1 MGSRLSPGSK
11 IGIIGGGQL
20 GQMMALSAIHSGYQ
34 IVVLDPDPQC
44 PCAALAHPL
53 IVAQYTDVTALAQ
66 LAQQCDVLTYEFENA
81 DSALI
86 DGFNLNG
93 LIPQGALALTL
104 SQHRLTEKAFA
115 QGIEIPTPPYLPLKK
130 QDDLLTLTEFPLI
143 IKSCRYGYDGKNQK
157 IIRSASE
164 LTALN
169 LDFTTDYIV
178 EKMID
183 FEKEISVVCAC
194 FKDGIS
200 FFEPFENVHVNGI
213 LSSSLHPAQI
223 TQAQKALALD
233 YTKRIA
239 SALDYRGVLAVEY
252 FVTREGILF
261 NEMAPRPHNS
271 AHGTIEGCTFSQF
284 DLHIAAITGAPLIT
298 PVRSSV
304 TLMKNILGQ
313 DLQRVLSALDSLDPD
328 LTHIHL
334 YGKKEARTNR
344 KVGHLTFCAPTLEA
358 LKSYLEES
366 RRPL

>member
-1 MGSRLSPGSK
+1 MGSRLSPGGK

-20 GQMMALSAIHSGYQ
+20 GQMIALSAIQSGYQ
-34 IVVLDPDPQC
+34 IAVLDPDPQC

-53 IVAQYTDVTALAQ
+53 IVAQYTDVSALAQ

-81 DSALI
+81 NSALI
-86 DGFNLNG
+86 DGFNLKG

-115 QGIEIPTPPYLPLKK
+115 QSLKIPTPPYLPVKK
-130 QDDLLTLTEFPLI
+130 QEDLLTLTDFPLI

-157 IIRSASE
+157 IIRTASE
-164 LTALN
+164 LSTLS
-169 LDFTTDYIV
+169 LDFPAEYIA

-223 TQAQKALALD
+223 TQDQKDLALD
-233 YTKRIA
+233 YTQRIA
-239 SALDYRGVLAVEY
+239 SALDYKGVLAVEY
-252 FVTREGILF
+252 FVTPEGVLF

-284 DLHIAAITGAPLIT
+284 DLHIAAITGAPRIT
-298 PVRSSV
+298 PVRTSV

-313 DLQRVLSALDSLDPD
+313 DLQNVLQALDSYDPD
-328 LTHIHL
+328 LTHCHL

-344 KVGHLTFCAPTLEA
+344 KVGHLTFSAPTLEA
-358 LKSYLEES
+358 LKAYLEDS
-366 RRPL
+366 RRPV